1 MKYETVVQEDDNG
14 DLYIELPNELLEEL
28 GCDDYDNLEW
38 VIEDDGKIILRKITN
53 DSSNEA

>member
-1 MKYETVVQEDDNG
+1 MKYQTVVQEDDNG

>member
-28 GCDDYDNLEW
+28 GCTEYYFEW